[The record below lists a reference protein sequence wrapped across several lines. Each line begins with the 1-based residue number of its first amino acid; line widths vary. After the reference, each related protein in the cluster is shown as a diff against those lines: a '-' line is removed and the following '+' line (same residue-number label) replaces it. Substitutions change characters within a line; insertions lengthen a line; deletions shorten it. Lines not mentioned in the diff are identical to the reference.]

1 MIETK
6 GNGCHAAKRANAAA
20 ATEEQFSPS
29 KSAAAPSTLGRKAAR
44 SKS

>member
-1 MIETK
+1 MMGTK
-6 GNGCHAAKRANAAA
+6 GNGCHAAKRAKAA

-29 KSAAAPSTLGRKAAR
+29 KSSAAPSTLGRKAAR